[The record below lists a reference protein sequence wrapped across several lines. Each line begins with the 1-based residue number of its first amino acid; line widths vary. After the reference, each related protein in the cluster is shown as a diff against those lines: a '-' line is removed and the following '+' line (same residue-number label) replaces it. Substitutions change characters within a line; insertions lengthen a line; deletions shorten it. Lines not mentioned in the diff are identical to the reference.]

1 MKKAMIGYQIYSA
14 REDAEKDLF
23 GTLKKIAEMGYDG
36 VEFAGFYHYTVDEIK
51 KALEESGLVAIS
63 AHVPLVRWWAPPRTG
78 DWPANSW
85 RTAACRRWSVRIP
98 RGRRQC

>member
-51 KALEESGLVAIS
+51 KALEEKRPCGHLGA
-63 AHVPLVRWWAPPRTG
+63 R
-78 DWPANSW
+78 
-85 RTAACRRWSVRIP
+85 AA
-98 RGRRQC
+98 GRNRKGYVQNHFRL